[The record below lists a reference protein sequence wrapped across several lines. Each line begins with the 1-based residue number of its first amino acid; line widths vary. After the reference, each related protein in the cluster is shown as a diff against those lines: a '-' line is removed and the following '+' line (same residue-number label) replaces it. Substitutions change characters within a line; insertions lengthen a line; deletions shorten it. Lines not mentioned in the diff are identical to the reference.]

1 MINSVGEG
9 LLPPQ
14 LIRHISPNREAHP
27 TRRGRR
33 LDVPK
38 PIRQSH
44 PSTRVSDDLREQYTK
59 PSSYQSAHPRR
70 KALNVKICRIS

>member
-9 LLPPQ
+9 LLPPK
-14 LIRHISPNREAHP
+14 LIHHIPPKREANP

-38 PIRQSH
+38 PIRH
-44 PSTRVSDDLREQYTK
+44 IPPKRE
-59 PSSYQSAHPRR
+59 AHPTP
-70 KALNVKICRIS
+70 